1 MGLKLKKE
9 NVFKGLKEYA
19 WVLAEKQRMEDQVNY
34 DEKGRLTVR
43 YRTDADGKKH
53 MLDKVHYQMDHKY
66 NGGQTTFRLPTIVK
80 PVPVDA
86 YLPEVKTVLQFHGYV
101 SISRCYFH
109 PLTYAYASYAG
120 VFGMVI
126 QPLIKR

>member
-19 WVLAEKQRMEDQVNY
+19 WVLAEKQRMENAENY
-34 DEKGRLTVR
+34 EEDGKRLKHR

-53 MLDKVHYQMDHKY
+53 LLDGKVHYQMDHKF

-86 YLPEVKTVLQFHGYV
+86 YLPEIKTVLQFHGYV
-101 SISRCYFH
+101 
-109 PLTYAYASYAG
+109 
-120 VFGMVI
+120 
-126 QPLIKR
+126 